1 MVFSFL
7 CGNRLRLYSDIA
19 ASQPASELAA
29 QQKPVSR
36 TPAFAPLIP
45 STLGRRRDEDPS
57 RGKPLHCTVPL
68 RAFLTLRSVTQLY
81 AEVGSLRPSLLN
93 RFISYLAVLR
103 LLFAFGEALPRCS
116 ALHCIAL
123 VRFDHSLLSLVP
135 RASPA
140 VNWSS

>member
-19 ASQPASELAA
+19 ASQPASQPPNRNRYLEH
-29 QQKPVSR
+29 
-36 TPAFAPLIP
+36 PLLPHFIP

-57 RGKPLHCTVPL
+57 IGKPLHCTVPL

-81 AEVGSLRPSLLN
+81 AEMGSLRPSLLN
-93 RFISYLAVLR
+93 RFISYLAILW
-103 LLFAFGEALPRCS
+103 LLFAFDEALPRCS

-140 VNWSS
+140 VN